1 MQTDYTIDKIAKR
14 YHKISLWIIAGLTLV
29 SLFAMSVVNDVT
41 MLNSL
46 MITVVF
52 SLVFCIA
59 YGSAWKSVAHSSPAS
74 LTRFYLVAPA
84 IRMMAAI
91 LVVVAYCLLVRQR
104 EAILHF
110 VYVFL
115 GFYVL
120 LLIFDCVYFAKME
133 MRNKIY
139 KK

>member
-1 MQTDYTIDKIAKR
+1 MQTDQTIDSIARR
-14 YHKISLWIIAGLTLV
+14 YHKISLWIIVGLALA
-29 SLFAMSVVNDVT
+29 SLFVMSVVKDVT
-41 MLNSL
+41 LLNSL

-52 SLVFCIA
+52 SLVSCIA

-84 IRMMAAI
+84 IRMMVAI
-91 LVVVAYCLLVRQR
+91 LVVVAYCLIVRQR
-104 EAILHF
+104 EAILYF
-110 VYVFL
+110 VYIFL
-115 GFYVL
+115 AFYVV
-120 LLIFDCVYFAKME
+120 LLIFDCIYFAQME